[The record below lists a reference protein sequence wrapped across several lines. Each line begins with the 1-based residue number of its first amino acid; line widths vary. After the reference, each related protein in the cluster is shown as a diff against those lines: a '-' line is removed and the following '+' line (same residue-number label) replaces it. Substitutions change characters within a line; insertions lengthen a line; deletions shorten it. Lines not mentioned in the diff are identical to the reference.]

1 MSLLSQQLPFLFF
14 AFVASITPGPTNILI
29 LTNSQRYG
37 ARATLPAIAGACFA
51 ASAIVLICS
60 VGPGEAL
67 RHAPWLARLMAL
79 AGALWLTWM
88 SWQLFTSP
96 AATLAGD
103 ATRPFSARAAAAL
116 QLINPKTWMMA
127 MAVVTVF
134 APQEGRALFTLA
146 FQALGFL
153 VISIVCLVA
162 WAWLGRGVH
171 RVFRSD
177 RALVRFQRVMAL
189 WLLACAWMG
198 FFQ

>member
-1 MSLLSQQLPFLFF
+1 ACALN
-14 AFVASITPGPTNILI
+14 G
-29 LTNSQRYG
+29 R
-37 ARATLPAIAGACFA
+37 IA
-51 ASAIVLICS
+51 
-60 VGPGEAL
+60 
-67 RHAPWLARLMAL
+67 
-79 AGALWLTWM
+79 
-88 SWQLFTSP
+88 SP
-96 AATLAGD
+96 ASVAAGEVKSCQLIQVNH
-103 ATRPFSARAAAAL
+103 SAQAAAAL

-153 VISIVCLVA
+153 VISLVCLVA